1 MEYATFLADLSKLTS
16 ISSSTITYDKEISAD
31 VHPTNFLVRTFF
43 DSNLDIAPLII
54 VSEPTSLHYH
64 VVHNASERLAA
75 EFFPFIQKVKSQEA
89 SLEKFANISKFMASV
104 SQHGMQHLPFIAAK
118 PSLSPVQSAVM
129 ATETIIEG
137 WDTLSDHLKIKKN
150 FRKFLSLLERSL
162 ILECSNLDR
171 EVLSLVTYE
180 SGNRKDIFIN
190 IDKAQIESRLN
201 IKIW

>member
-16 ISSSTITYDKEISAD
+16 ISSNTIIYDKNISPD
-31 VHPTNFLVRTFF
+31 VPPTNFLVRTFF
-43 DSNLDIAPLII
+43 DPNLNIAPLII

-64 VVHNASERLAA
+64 VVQNASERLAA
-75 EFFPFIQKVKSQEA
+75 EFFPFIQKVKHQEA
-89 SLEKFANISKFMASV
+89 KLEKFSNISMFMASV

-129 ATETIIEG
+129 AAETIIEG
-137 WDTLSDHLKIKKN
+137 WETLSDHLKINKN
-150 FRKFLSLLERSL
+150 FRRFLSLLEGSL
-162 ILECSNLDR
+162 ILECSNIDR

-180 SGNRKDIFIN
+180 SGNRQDIFIN
-190 IDKAQIESRLN
+190 VDKAQIESQLN